1 MEIFRHHILRGGS
14 SHGLLVV
21 VARGKL
27 KGGLVPQAIKS
38 SQSHDFEAI
47 VDIFLL
53 KSKFYPK

>member
-27 KGGLVPQAIKS
+27 KGGLVPQAMTLKPLS
-38 SQSHDFEAI
+38 
-47 VDIFLL
+47 IFSCLNQNFIQN
-53 KSKFYPK
+53 KNNMV